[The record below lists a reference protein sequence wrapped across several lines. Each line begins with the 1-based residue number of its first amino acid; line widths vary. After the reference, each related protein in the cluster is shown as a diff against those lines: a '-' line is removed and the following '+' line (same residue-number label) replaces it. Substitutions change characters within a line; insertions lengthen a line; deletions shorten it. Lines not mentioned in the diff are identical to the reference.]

1 MKNKILVFILL
12 CWSCFGL
19 LNAQVT
25 WVNNGIYTKVSAE
38 TDVKVQGDVLNK
50 NDGTITNAGDI
61 LLTGDWTRSDLASS
75 YAGAGWIW
83 FEGSSNQTMTSS
95 NDINIGYLGVN
106 NGNELIQNADVNVAF
121 QVNLS
126 NNGNIRLGS
135 NTLDIFSGGSII
147 NYDAS
152 NHIITDG
159 AGVLQ
164 QQVSGS
170 DVFFPVGNATYNPAT
185 LNNSGTTDDFLVRVT
200 NNVLDGGDSGSP
212 MTDHFVNRTWMVS
225 EETTGGSSLALTV
238 QWSFEQELTDFDR
251 TDCLITHWDGS
262 AWDNPGG
269 FANATTNSA
278 NTVITRTRT
287 GLTSFSPFSVGDS
300 QAAALPVE
308 LLSFEANRL
317 DRDFVKLLWV
327 TGSEDNNAGFEV
339 QRRFEYEDDFLPIA
353 WVEGNGTTTSI
364 SNYQLRDENDYSGLT
379 YYRLLQQDFNG
390 DYSYSP
396 IRSVMGVGG
405 AGSGTVKIYP
415 NPSSDHLTIDI
426 ADWTNSK
433 TGLDLEISDLL
444 GRVVFKKYLIIDP
457 NTRISIPEVSELMP
471 GQYLIRGKSGTGKYF
486 SSKLLIAN

>member
-1 MKNKILVFILL
+1 MKKVYITLFLL
-12 CWSCFGL
+12 FGFCYGTL
-19 LNAQVT
+19 QAQVT

-38 TDVKVQGDVLNK
+38 TDVKVKGDILNK

-83 FEGSSNQTMTSS
+83 FEGSANQTITSS
-95 NDINIGYLGVN
+95 TDVNIAYLGVN

-135 NTLDIFSGGSII
+135 NTLDVFSGGSII

-200 NNVLDGGDSGSP
+200 NNVLDGGASGSP
-212 MTDHFVNRTWMVS
+212 LTEHFVGRTWMVS
-225 EETTGGSSLALTV
+225 EEISGGSSLALTV

-251 TDCLITHWDGS
+251 TDCLVTHWDGS
-262 AWDNPGG
+262 VWDNPGG
-269 FANATTNSA
+269 FGSATTNSA

-287 GLTSFSPFSVGDS
+287 GLTSFSPFSIGDS
-300 QAAALPVE
+300 QSVLPVE
-308 LLSFEANRL
+308 LLSFEADRVNRNY
-317 DRDFVKLLWV
+317 VNLLWS

-339 QRRFEYEDDFLPIA
+339 QRRLEHEDDFFRVA

-364 SNYQLRDENDYSGLT
+364 SNYQLRDQNDYDGLS
-379 YYRLLQQDFNG
+379 YYRLMQR
-390 DYSYSP
+390 DYDGTFTYSP
-396 IRSVMGVGG
+396 IRSVLGIGTT
-405 AGSGTVKIYP
+405 GSGTVKIYP
-415 NPSSDHLTIDI
+415 NPTSDHLTIDI
-426 ADWTNSK
+426 EGWISGKTN
-433 TGLDLEISDLL
+433 LDLEITDLL
-444 GRVVFKKYLIIDP
+444 GKVVLKKVLFIDVDSK
-457 NTRISIPEVSELMP
+457 IEIPEVADLIP
-471 GQYLIRGKSGTGKYF
+471 GQYLVKGKSSEGSHF
-486 SSKLLIAN
+486 NEKLLITN